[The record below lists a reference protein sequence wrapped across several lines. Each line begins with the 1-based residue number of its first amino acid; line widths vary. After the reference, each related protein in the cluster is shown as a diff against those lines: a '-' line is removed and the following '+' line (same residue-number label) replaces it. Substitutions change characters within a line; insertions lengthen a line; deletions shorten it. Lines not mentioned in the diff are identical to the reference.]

1 MGEFTFLHNLKVA
14 KKSKALHKNQIV
26 PDPKKSW
33 LTYQN
38 AISIHEEHNLLIS
51 AVSEKKPHSQHLS
64 VCSNLSSHKGLV

>member
-38 AISIHEEHNLLIS
+38 AISIHEEHDLLIS
-51 AVSEKKPHSQHLS
+51 AVSEKNLIANIYQS
-64 VCSNLSSHKGLV
+64 VPICPVTKV

>member
-1 MGEFTFLHNLKVA
+1 MGEFTFLHNLKVD

-51 AVSEKKPHSQHLS
+51 AVSEKNLIANIYQS
-64 VCSNLSSHKGLV
+64 VPIYPVTKV